1 MLYKAMVFR
10 IDGEIPFEAKLL
22 MEDFRLAVNRAVRAG
37 LQARAT
43 SRHAIVKLLYKVFR
57 QDHPGM
63 SL

>member
-1 MLYKAMVFR
+1 MLYRALVLRM
-10 IDGEIPFEAKLL
+10 DDALPFEAKLL